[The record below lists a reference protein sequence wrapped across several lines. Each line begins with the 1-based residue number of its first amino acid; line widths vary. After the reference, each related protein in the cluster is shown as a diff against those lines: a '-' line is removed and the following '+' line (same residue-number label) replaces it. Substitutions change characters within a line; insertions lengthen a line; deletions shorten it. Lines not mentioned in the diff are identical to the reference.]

1 MTILFKEPFRI
12 FSLVEKID
20 GAHAVIYS
28 YAQAQALVREKNFG
42 QEKQAIRISKTAPA
56 CLLYRVISS
65 RNIQFNFNARAIS
78 VLTLEN
84 SLTFSKSAKSFGGCR
99 TADCAMLM
107 KDDGS
112 TGISARV
119 RGCLFGIIIY
129 LDYIIQQFL
138 N

>member
-1 MTILFKEPFRI
+1 MVHMHSYTYMHQHKRWF
-12 FSLVEKID
+12 EKKI
-20 GAHAVIYS
+20 
-28 YAQAQALVREKNFG
+28 G

-56 CLLYRVISS
+56 SLLYRVISS

>member
-1 MTILFKEPFRI
+1 MHQHKRWF
-12 FSLVEKID
+12 EKKI
-20 GAHAVIYS
+20 
-28 YAQAQALVREKNFG
+28 G

-56 CLLYRVISS
+56 SLLYRVISS

-119 RGCLFGIIIY
+119 TCKLLVIFNTDDFILKSENRD
-129 LDYIIQQFL
+129 LDMIA
-138 N
+138 